1 MPPSIVGYPVQKH
14 DRAVQCFHSYSQ
26 LWLWPYGYDYN
37 VYPENRERAIH
48 FIVTCIYLRTHR
60 EEIEQL
66 AIDGADAIFGVHGKV
81 YDPINSAD
89 LCKGHIQKKCGV

>member
-1 MPPSIVGYPVQKH
+1 MLPLLLP
-14 DRAVQCFHSYSQ
+14 AVAVAVRIRLQRVPREQGGSYADSSFAA
-26 LWLWPYGYDYN
+26 L
-37 VYPENRERAIH
+37 
-48 FIVTCIYLRTHR
+48 IVTSIYLHTHR

-89 LCKGHIQKKCGV
+89 LCKGHIHKKCGV

>member
-1 MPPSIVGYPVQKH
+1 MLPLLLP
-14 DRAVQCFHSYSQ
+14 AVAVAVRIRLQRV
-26 LWLWPYGYDYN
+26 P
-37 VYPENRERAIH
+37 REQGGAAH
-48 FIVTCIYLRTHR
+48 HVVTCIYLHTHR